1 MLGKSSFIENI
12 CFICAR
18 NRDCGDM
25 DNFRAKD
32 VYAGTFNVILTPDVL
47 LRYFFD
53 NTTTNNNNNNTCDV
67 SNDVTQLYIVHL
79 WKLISL
85 RSIRQ
90 IKNKYNNKNI
100 MVQFNLLIK
109 ILFGN
114 TNYIYV

>member
-1 MLGKSSFIENI
+1 MDSS
-12 CFICAR
+12 
-18 NRDCGDM
+18 
-25 DNFRAKD
+25 
-32 VYAGTFNVILTPDVL
+32 PDVL

-53 NTTTNNNNNNTCDV
+53 NTTNNNIKNNNNNTTCDV

-90 IKNKYNNKNI
+90 INNKYNNEHI

-109 ILFGN
+109 ILFRN